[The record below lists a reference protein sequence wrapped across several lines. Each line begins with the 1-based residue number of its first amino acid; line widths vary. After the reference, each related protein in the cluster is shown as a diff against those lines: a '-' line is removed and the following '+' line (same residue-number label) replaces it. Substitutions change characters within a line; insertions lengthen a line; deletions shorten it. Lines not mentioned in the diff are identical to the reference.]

1 MKVNDPRCNGGACA
15 RGRANSSAAAAIVIW
30 WQAAAP
36 YEVLHK
42 KQKLEAAANGA
53 TYSMLQVA
61 AAVAAALQQPLT
73 INRISTARGE
83 RLLPNYGEL
92 YYSSLPTS
100 PRLAIRS

>member
-42 KQKLEAAANGA
+42 KQKLEAAADRA

-61 AAVAAALQQPLT
+61 AACSCCDIITAAH
-73 INRISTARGE
+73 
-83 RLLPNYGEL
+83 Y
-92 YYSSLPTS
+92 
-100 PRLAIRS
+100 